1 MPAEFLT
8 ALDAADPARGEQ
20 LALQNACIGCHNLD
34 PNMVMAGPTWYAMAA
49 TAAERVEDQDATAY
63 LYNSIVHPNDYLVDG
78 YAAGIMLQNYGDTL
92 SDQDVADLV
101 AYLLTLQAE

>member
-1 MPAEFLT
+1 
-8 ALDAADPARGEQ
+8 
-20 LALQNACIGCHNLD
+20 
-34 PNMVMAGPTWYAMAA
+34 MVMAGPTWYAMAA
-49 TAAERVEDQDATAY
+49 TAAERVEGQDATTY

-101 AYLLTLQAE
+101 AYLLTLHAE